1 MGWVTRVMPRSLRGQ
16 VLLAVILALLAAQA
30 VSAALLLNAAESRR
44 DAAMLNAAALQLV
57 RQDAPRADNAGDSR
71 AEDRAAARRDRRDRE
86 QRDRLRSA
94 RQAQQD
100 HGRRLERFGPR
111 MARPL
116 RLEWTTGPVLLAGE
130 TRDADRERELAAV
143 LGTQG
148 VDPVAVRVTS
158 RTADSDPYIASRPRL
173 AERFTREQ
181 AWQRPVLVAAIQR
194 QEGGPWA
201 VARVPMP
208 DREPTVQRTIFVQT
222 LVLFAVLALALWLLL
237 RRITRPLAELTARTE
252 AFARTRQPGE
262 PLAEAGPD
270 DVRHLIAAHNTMQAR
285 IAALLQEKDMMLGA
299 IGHDLKT
306 PLAAL
311 RVRIEGVSDER
322 QRSRMAATIE
332 DMAATLDDILM
343 LARAGR
349 ASEPREPTDLTA
361 LAAMVV
367 SEFEDLG
374 EPAELADG
382 ARVVA
387 PVQPSWL
394 RRALR
399 NLVANA
405 VRYGGGAQ
413 VTVLS
418 QQGRGVLRVEDSG
431 PGIPAE
437 RITAMLEPFARGE
450 ESRNRQTGG
459 AGLGLAIART
469 IAEQHG
475 GTLMLENRPEG
486 GLRAEIRLP
495 L

>member
-1 MGWVTRVMPRSLRGQ
+1 MAPITRLMPRSLRGQ

-30 VSAALLLNAAESRR
+30 VSAALLLNAAEGRR

-57 RQDAPRADNAGDSR
+57 RQDAPRPAIRPDAR
-71 AEDRAAARRDRRDRE
+71 AEGRERARGEGRARDRRGSGP
-86 QRDRLRSA
+86 RSRPGENA
-94 RQAQQD
+94 FD
-100 HGRRLERFGPR
+100 RFGPR

-116 RLEWTTGPVLLAGE
+116 RLEWTGGPVLLAGE
-130 TRDADRERELAAV
+130 TRDTDRERELAAV
-143 LGTQG
+143 LGAQG
-148 VDPVAVRVTS
+148 VEPVAVRVTN
-158 RTADSDPYIASRPRL
+158 RTAANDPYIASRPRL
-173 AERFTREQ
+173 AERFARER

-194 QEGGPWA
+194 QAGGPWA

-208 DREPTVQRTIFVQT
+208 EREPTVQRTIFVQT

-311 RVRIEGVSDER
+311 RVRIEGVPDES

-361 LAAMVV
+361 LSAMVV

-382 ARVVA
+382 ARIVA
-387 PVQPSWL
+387 SVQPTWL

-413 VTVLS
+413 VFVLS
-418 QQGRGVLRVEDSG
+418 QQGRGVLRVEDNG
-431 PGIPAE
+431 PGIPAD
-437 RITAMLEPFARGE
+437 RVTAMLEPFARGE

-475 GTLMLENRPEG
+475 GTLMLENRREG